1 MLLAEALAQRADIT
15 RRIDQLRIR
24 LTGVARVQEGES
36 PDEDPAALLNEIN
49 NLLGQLEVLIRRI
62 NATNSRTLF
71 EDVGT
76 LTDALARRD
85 VLAKKREILVSVAD
99 AAATRQDR
107 FSRQEI
113 KYVATMNV
121 TQLRSEADEAA
132 RAYRDLDTEIQR
144 INWSTELS

>member
-15 RRIDQLRIR
+15 RRIDQLRTR

-71 EDVGT
+71 EGVGT

>member
-15 RRIDQLRIR
+15 RRIDQLRTR

-49 NLLGQLEVLIRRI
+49 DLLGQLEVLIRRI

>member
-85 VLAKKREILVSVAD
+85 VLAKKREILVSVAE

>member
-1 MLLAEALAQRADIT
+1 MLLAEALARRADIT
-15 RRIDQLRIR
+15 RRVDQLRAR
-24 LTGVARVQEGES
+24 LNGVARVQEGES
-36 PDEDPAALLNEIN
+36 PDEDPVALLSEITD
-49 NLLGQLEVLIRRI
+49 LLSQLETLIRRI
-62 NATNSRTLF
+62 NATNSVTPF
-71 EDVGT
+71 EGIGT

-121 TQLRSEADEAA
+121 TQLRARADEAA

-144 INWSTELS
+144 LNWSTELS

>member
-15 RRIDQLRIR
+15 RRIDQLRTR